1 MVGAIHRQTWPWLLA
16 LLATWAQAAPP
27 ENFRFFPQPV
37 EIPERGE
44 VISYVLLLGTNRF
57 SFLPPPHWQLRYEAA
72 ERKAVLTSRDLAAS
86 MTLKIVLTNQPG
98 AAPLAPEPL
107 RLRVLESL
115 PEARILREFPCYTSA
130 LKGLA
135 FDLERVAGNRTKL
148 VTRQAYVPFGAGMLE
163 LSLTTPASRFPKFK
177 SAFSSLLTSFRIEL
191 SNPRGAGSSPRP
203 PSSPQTPAEEP

>member
-1 MVGAIHRQTWPWLLA
+1 MALMAAWGQT
-16 LLATWAQAAPP
+16 TPP

-57 SFLPPPHWQLRYEAA
+57 SFLPPPNWQLKYEAA
-72 ERKAVLTSRDLAAS
+72 ERKAVLIPRDLAAS

-98 AAPLAPEPL
+98 AEPLAPEPL

-115 PEARILREFPCYTSA
+115 PQARIIHEFPCYTSA
-130 LKGLA
+130 RKGLA
-135 FDLERVAGNRTKL
+135 FDLEQVAANRTKL
-148 VTRQAYVPFGAGMLE
+148 VTRQAYVPFSAGLIE
-163 LSLTTPASRFPKFK
+163 FSLTTPASRFPKFK

-191 SNPRGAGSSPRP
+191 SNPRNAGNSPGP
-203 PSSPQTPAEEP
+203 PSSPQTPEEEP